1 LKILYL
7 HQYYCPPGG
16 WGNDRSAEFAYY
28 WQAAGHTVT
37 VLTSNA
43 YFPPD
48 HVAHKQAVSQFVT
61 ENGVTV
67 IVLRQAYEQSMN
79 FWQRVRAF
87 WGFYRLLIRHGKKV
101 ARPDIIYAS
110 STPPTVAQ
118 AGKILAAYFRCNWIF
133 ETVDVWPDV
142 PVGMKILRNRL
153 LINLLH
159 TWVNRLYHNAKAVV
173 ALSEGMKKQILSHGI
188 PANKI
193 HVIVNGTNTER
204 FCPPAVPPAAPIIAL
219 YAGSVGKANG
229 VSFLIT
235 IARYITYLP
244 AEKQIEIRIAGFGSE
259 LADLKQAIAA
269 GKLSNIRIIKVIP
282 KHQMPQLL
290 QRVHIGLITFAPFE
304 VLEANSAN
312 KFFDYLAAGLPVI
325 INYGG
330 WQADVLNEY
339 QCGFSAPSA
348 EMFAQRLI
356 QLASDEALR
365 NKMGINARRLAR
377 AQYHRKD
384 LAAKAL
390 EILLAHTKNKA
401 PG

>member
-7 HQYYCPPGG
+7 HQYYCPQGG
-16 WGNDRSAEFAYY
+16 LGNDRSAEFAYY
-28 WQAAGHTVT
+28 WQAAGHSVT

-43 YFPPD
+43 YFPPN
-48 HVAHKQAVSQFVT
+48 HIAHKQAVSEFVT

-79 FWQRVRAF
+79 FWQRIRAF

-118 AGKILAAYFRCNWIF
+118 AGKVLAAYFRCNWIF

-142 PVGMKILRNRL
+142 PIGMKIIRNRL

-159 TWVNRLYHNAKAVV
+159 IWVNGLYHSAKAVI

-188 PANKI
+188 PDNKI

-204 FCPPAVPPAAPIIAL
+204 FCPPAVPAALPIIAL
-219 YAGSVGKANG
+219 YAGSVGKANE
-229 VSFLIT
+229 VNFLIT
-235 IARYITYLP
+235 VAQYINALP
-244 AEKQIEIRIAGFGSE
+244 TKQQIQIWIAGFGSQ
-259 LADLKQAIAA
+259 LANLKQAITAS
-269 GKLSNIRIIKVIP
+269 KLSNIRIIEAIA

-325 INYGG
+325 INYRG
-330 WQADVLNEY
+330 WQADVLNTY
-339 QCGFSAPSA
+339 QCGFSAPST
-348 EMFAQRLI
+348 EMFAWRLLE
-356 QLASDEALR
+356 LASDKTLR
-365 NKMGINARRLAR
+365 NKMRINARQLAQ
-377 AQYHRKD
+377 AHYHRKD
-384 LAAKAL
+384 LAANAL
-390 EILLAHTKNKA
+390 EILLAHAKK
-401 PG
+401 